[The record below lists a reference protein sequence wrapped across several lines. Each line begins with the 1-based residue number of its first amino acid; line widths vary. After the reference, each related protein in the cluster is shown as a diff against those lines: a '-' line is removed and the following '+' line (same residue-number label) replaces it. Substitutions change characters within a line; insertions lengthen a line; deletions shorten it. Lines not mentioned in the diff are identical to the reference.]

1 MDIGE
6 CDAGDK
12 LTAFRSLEQ
21 YYRQV
26 CCPWVVW
33 MVCVANLVTN
43 RGGRTVVWLMTI
55 SALLDP
61 MEVRLEVEGYGT

>member
-26 CCPWVVW
+26 SCPWLNVDHT
-33 MVCVANLVTN
+33 C
-43 RGGRTVVWLMTI
+43 G
-55 SALLDP
+55 
-61 MEVRLEVEGYGT
+61 